1 MNEHSTI
8 WPNYYIQA
16 TIECGFTLKCVRGM
30 TRTYSHPKNVIKQVL
45 QQISEEHNKTTN
57 DVDKSNTN
65 INDDKIFSMNN
76 ESVTL
81 EKRPLLVILSR

>member
-1 MNEHSTI
+1 
-8 WPNYYIQA
+8 
-16 TIECGFTLKCVRGM
+16 M
-30 TRTYSHPKNVIKQVL
+30 TRTYSHPKNVVKQVL

-57 DVDKSNTN
+57 DIDKSNTN